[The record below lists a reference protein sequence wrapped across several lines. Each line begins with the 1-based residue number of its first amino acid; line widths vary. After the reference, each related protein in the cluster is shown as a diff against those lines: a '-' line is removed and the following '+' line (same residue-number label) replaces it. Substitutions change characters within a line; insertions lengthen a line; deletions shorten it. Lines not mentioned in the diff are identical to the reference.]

1 MSCFARTFESAI
13 LAAVSTPGTRIPTP
27 PADAVRPEQFL
38 DQIAPKLQRV
48 EEELRR
54 HFASPVRTIREVGDH
69 ILDGGGKRLRPALL
83 LLTSRMV
90 GYEGDLDVTLAAVV
104 EMIHT
109 ATLVHD
115 DIIDDAEVR
124 RGKTSINYRWG
135 NHLTV
140 LVGDYLYV
148 RALDTALEA
157 DSLPILKTLSVSTI
171 RMTEGEILGLELNG
185 RADLSAEEYFD
196 VIERKTAA
204 LFGASCRIAG
214 HLVDHPAGD
223 RLYEYGQNLGICFQL
238 IDDVLDYTSSTEV
251 LGKPALSDLR
261 EGKITL
267 PLILARPRA
276 TELERRLIDR
286 VVTEKSLGTVDP
298 RELVEI
304 ANRYDAIEESR
315 DIARDFAMRARESLR
330 PFADSSAKQALEHA
344 LDFVLARAR

>member
-1 MSCFARTFESAI
+1 M
-13 LAAVSTPGTRIPTP
+13 STPGTRLPS
-27 PADAVRPEQFL
+27 PAAGSLRPEQFL
-38 DQIAPKLQRV
+38 DRIAPKLLAV

-54 HFASPVRTIREVGDH
+54 HFQSPVPTIREVGDH

-83 LLTSRMV
+83 LLTSNMLE
-90 GYEGDLDVTLAAVV
+90 YEGELDVTLAAVV

-124 RGKTSINYRWG
+124 RGKASINYRWG

-157 DSLPILKTLSVSTI
+157 KSFDILKTLSVATI
-171 RMTEGEILGLELNG
+171 RMTEGEILALELNG
-185 RADLSAEEYFD
+185 RPDLSRDDYFD
-196 VIERKTAA
+196 VIERKTAE
-204 LFGASCRIAG
+204 LFGASSRIAG
-214 HLVDHPAGD
+214 SLAGHPSGD
-223 RLYEYGQNLGICFQL
+223 LLFEYGRNLGICFQL

-276 TELERRLIDR
+276 TEAERRLIDR
-286 VVTEKSLGTVDP
+286 VVSEKSLGTVDP
-298 RELVEI
+298 QQLVQI
-304 ANRYDAIEESR
+304 ATRYDAIEETR
-315 DIARDFAMRARESLR
+315 DIARDYAARARRALH
-330 PFADSSAKQALEHA
+330 PFPEGSARQALEYA
-344 LDFVLARAR
+344 LEFVLSRER

>member
-1 MSCFARTFESAI
+1 M
-13 LAAVSTPGTRIPTP
+13 STPGTRIPTP
-27 PADAVRPEQFL
+27 PAGSIRPEQFL
-38 DQIAPKLQRV
+38 DLIAPKLLRV
-48 EEELRR
+48 EAELRD
-54 HFASPVRTIREVGDH
+54 HFNSPVRTIGEVGDH

-83 LLTSRMV
+83 LLASSMV
-90 GYEGDLDVTLAAVV
+90 EYEGDHDVILAAVV

-157 DSLPILKTLSVSTI
+157 RSIDVLKTLSTATI
-171 RMTEGEILGLELNG
+171 RMTEGEILALELNG
-185 RADLSAEEYFD
+185 RPDLTRDEYFD

-204 LFGASCRIAG
+204 LFGASCRLPG
-214 HLVDHPAGD
+214 HLVQHPAGD
-223 RLYEYGQNLGICFQL
+223 LLFQYGSNLGICFQL
-238 IDDVLDYTSSTEV
+238 IDDVLDYTSSTAV
-251 LGKPALSDLR
+251 LGKPVLSDLR

-276 TELERRLIDR
+276 TDPERRIIDR
-286 VVTEKSLGTVDP
+286 VVAEKSLGSTDP
-298 RELVEI
+298 RDLVDI
-304 ANRYDAIEESR
+304 ANRYDAIDESR
-315 DIARDFAMRARESLR
+315 DIARDYADRARAALD
-330 PFADSSAKQALEHA
+330 PFPDSPARQALAAA
-344 LDFVLARAR
+344 LDFVLSRER

>member
-1 MSCFARTFESAI
+1 M
-13 LAAVSTPGTRIPTP
+13 STPGTSIPQP
-27 PADAVRPEQFL
+27 PAGSLRPEQFL
-38 DQIAPKLQRV
+38 DLIAPKLLQV
-48 EEELRR
+48 ERELR
-54 HFASPVRTIREVGDH
+54 HYFESPVRTIEEVGAH

-83 LLTSRMV
+83 LLTSKML
-90 GYEGDLDVTLAAVV
+90 GYEGDLDVKIGAVV

-109 ATLVHD
+109 ATLIHD

-157 DSLPILKTLSVSTI
+157 RSLEILKTLSTATI
-171 RMTEGEILGLELNG
+171 RMTEGEILALELNG
-185 RADLSAEEYFD
+185 RPDLSREAYFD

-204 LFGASCRIAG
+204 LFGAACRIPG
-214 HLVDHPAGD
+214 YLVAHPDGD
-223 RLYEYGQNLGICFQL
+223 RLIEYGRNLGVCFQL
-238 IDDVLDYTSSTEV
+238 IDDVLDYTSSTAV

-276 TELERRLIDR
+276 SDVERRLIDR
-286 VVTEKSLGTVDP
+286 VVMEKSLGPEDP
-298 RELVEI
+298 GELVAI
-304 ANRYDAIEESR
+304 ANRYDAIEETR
-315 DIARDFAMRARESLR
+315 DIARDFAARASAALR
-330 PFADSSAKQALEHA
+330 PFPASEARHALEYA
-344 LDFVLARAR
+344 LEFVMARER